1 MTRISRL
8 QERVGEERLD
18 ALVISHLV
26 NVRYLSGFTGTAGLL
41 VLTPDRAR
49 FYTDGR
55 YTERARA
62 ELYDGIEL
70 VVDAQA
76 WKRALQDLPEGQVGF
91 EAEHVTVHQLE
102 WLRER
107 TGDRVAWVP
116 TRRWVEDLRVYKD
129 PEELAAMREA
139 QRLLERVLGEVL
151 GLLEPGRT
159 TEWDLAV
166 ELEYRL
172 KRAGAEGVSFDPIIA
187 AGPQSAIPHATS
199 RPVPIPSNTV
209 LLVDAG
215 ARYRGYCSDMTR
227 TFWVGPE
234 PPDPTFKRVYQAV
247 LEAQEAALQALAP
260 GVLARVP
267 DEHAREVLRTAGLEA
282 YYTHGL
288 GHGVGLDIH
297 EAPRLSVFVEDHE
310 TLERGMVVTVEPG
323 VYLSGK
329 FGVRIE
335 DMVVVTAQGV
345 ENLTTFPKELQV
357 V

>member
-8 QERVGEERLD
+8 QQRLGEERLD
-18 ALVISHLV
+18 ALVISRRV
-26 NVRYLSGFTGTAGLL
+26 NVRYLSGFTGTAGVL

-62 ELYDGIEL
+62 ELFEGIEL
-70 VVDAQA
+70 VVDSQA
-76 WKRALQDLPEGQVGF
+76 WKRALQELPDGRVGF
-91 EAEHVTVHQLE
+91 EAEHITVHQLE
-102 WLRER
+102 WLQER
-107 TGDRVAWVP
+107 TGDRVTWVP
-116 TRRWVEDLRVYKD
+116 TRNWVETLRLYKD

-199 RPVPIPSNTV
+199 RPEPIPPNTV

-234 PPDPTFKRVYQAV
+234 PPDPDFKRVYRAV
-247 LEAQEAALQALAP
+247 LDAQEAALQVLAP

-267 DEHAREVLRTAGLEA
+267 DEHARKVLRAAELEEH
-282 YYTHGL
+282 YTHGL

-310 TLERGMVVTVEPG
+310 TLEPGMVVTVEPG
-323 VYLSGK
+323 VYLTGR

-335 DMVVVTAQGV
+335 DMVVVTEEGF